1 MARLLALC
9 SLPRTN
15 PGNRLQYV
23 RRNGPYT
30 LYMNATGGVKLPYGN
45 IPRLLLA
52 YITTEAVRTQSRV
65 LGVHAEARHLQYQR
79 QGTHAAPQSDGP
91 ALSRFGDVDVRR
103 RAESSALRARR
114 WRSCSRAVS
123 RLTSRSWCWPWR
135 LLVRQVAMADAAD
148 TSKARALT
156 VSVTGSSTP
165 KNRSA
170 ALNASWRPL
179 TACGGYSPLLDGQ
192 PRRPSGRRAWSCAG
206 SHARRSPGRARACR
220 HSAVGAPARSR
231 R

>member
-1 MARLLALC
+1 MQPAAHQ
-9 SLPRTN
+9 PRQ
-15 PGNRLQYV
+15 PASV
-23 RRNGPYT
+23 RPTQRPVHAPHERHGWRF
-30 LYMNATGGVKLPYGN
+30 KLPYGN

-65 LGVHAEARHLQYQR
+65 LVLEDSLFGVHAEARHLQYQR

-148 TSKARALT
+148 TSKARTLT

-165 KNRSA
+165 KNRSS

-179 TACGGYSPLLDGQ
+179 TACGGYSPLKSRSSRC
-192 PRRPSGRRAWSCAG
+192 PRRSPRRRSGRRAWSCAG
-206 SHARRSPGRARACR
+206 SHARRFSGRARACR
-220 HSAVGAPARSR
+220 H
-231 R
+231 

>member
-1 MARLLALC
+1 MALPARAMQPAAHQPRQPASVRPTQRPVHALHERHGWREAALRQHSPLAFGLHHAGGGANAK
-9 SLPRTN
+9 PRA
-15 PGNRLQYV
+15 R
-23 RRNGPYT
+23 
-30 LYMNATGGVKLPYGN
+30 
-45 IPRLLLA
+45 PRGF
-52 YITTEAVRTQSRV
+52 T

-165 KNRSA
+165 KNSSA

-179 TACGGYSPLLDGQ
+179 TACGGYKPP
-192 PRRPSGRRAWSCAG
+192 PRWST
-206 SHARRSPGRARACR
+206 S
-220 HSAVGAPARSR
+220 SAVRS
-231 R
+231 